1 MSKAGR
7 EQRLAALAI
16 KKMAI
21 VCSTNNRF
29 ENAAIFS
36 GKRLTTLSKSEA
48 HALLNLEHRWLIFT
62 FVLVQGE
69 GVKRLHHISIKSSPC
84 KSDDLQEHTKEAHN
98 ELLRSHKNN
107 VISSGFIATLRE
119 DIEDSELMRMVEIT
133 EQLIEAS
140 SMAQNNQHSCS
151 AVAIIN

>member
-36 GKRLTTLSKSEA
+36 GKRLTALSTSEA
-48 HALLNLEHRWLIFT
+48 DALLKLEHSWLIFT
-62 FVLVQGE
+62 FVLVRGE
-69 GVKRLHHISIKSSPC
+69 GAKRLHHISIKSPPC

-119 DIEDSELMRMVEIT
+119 DIEDSELMRMIEIT
-133 EQLIEAS
+133 EQLIEKTS
-140 SMAQNNQHSCS
+140 K
-151 AVAIIN
+151 

>member
-21 VCSTNNRF
+21 VCSANNRF

-69 GVKRLHHISIKSSPC
+69 GVKRLHHTSIKSSPC

-98 ELLRSHKNN
+98 EYC
-107 VISSGFIATLRE
+107 
-119 DIEDSELMRMVEIT
+119 
-133 EQLIEAS
+133 EAIRTTWFLAALS
-140 SMAQNNQHSCS
+140 QPCVKILKTAN
-151 AVAIIN
+151 

>member
-16 KKMAI
+16 RKMAS

-36 GKRLTTLSKSEA
+36 GKHLTALSNSEA
-48 HALLNLEHRWLIFT
+48 HALLSLEHKWLIFA

-69 GVKRLHHISIKSSPC
+69 GAKRLHHIGIKSSPC
-84 KSDDLQEHTKEAHN
+84 KSDDLQEHTKEVHN
-98 ELLRSHKNN
+98 ELMRSHKNG
-107 VISSGFIATLRE
+107 VISSGFVATLRE
-119 DIEDSELMRMVEIT
+119 DIEDGELMRMIEIT
-133 EQLIEAS
+133 EQLIEVS
-140 SMAQNNQHSCS
+140 NK
-151 AVAIIN
+151 

>member
-21 VCSTNNRF
+21 VCSTNNSF
-29 ENAAIFS
+29 ENAAIFR
-36 GKRLTTLSKSEA
+36 GKRLTALSKSEA
-48 HALLNLEHRWLIFT
+48 HALLNLEHKWLIFT

-69 GVKRLHHISIKSSPC
+69 GARRLHHISIKSSPC
-84 KSDDLQEHTKEAHN
+84 KSDDLQEHTREAHN
-98 ELLRSHKNN
+98 DLLRSHKNN

-119 DIEDSELMRMVEIT
+119 DIEDSELMRMIEIT
-133 EQLIEAS
+133 EQLIEEDGK
-140 SMAQNNQHSCS
+140 
-151 AVAIIN
+151 

>member
-21 VCSTNNRF
+21 VCSTNNSF

-36 GKRLTTLSKSEA
+36 GKRLTVLSKNEA
-48 HALLNLEHRWLIFT
+48 DALLNLEHQWLIFA

-69 GVKRLHHISIKSSPC
+69 GAKRLHHISIKSSPC
-84 KSDDLQEHTKEAHN
+84 KSDDLQDYVKEAHE

-107 VISSGFIATLRE
+107 VFSSGFIATLRD
-119 DIEDSELMRMVEIT
+119 DIEDSELMRMIEIT

-140 SMAQNNQHSCS
+140 SMEL
-151 AVAIIN
+151 

>member
-48 HALLNLEHRWLIFT
+48 HFLADVYSRISEAGSLASQVAKAL
-62 FVLVQGE
+62 G
-69 GVKRLHHISIKSSPC
+69 KS
-84 KSDDLQEHTKEAHN
+84 
-98 ELLRSHKNN
+98 
-107 VISSGFIATLRE
+107 
-119 DIEDSELMRMVEIT
+119 
-133 EQLIEAS
+133 
-140 SMAQNNQHSCS
+140 
-151 AVAIIN
+151 

>member
-21 VCSTNNRF
+21 VCSANNRF
-29 ENAAIFS
+29 ENAAIFR
-36 GKRLTTLSKSEA
+36 GKRLTALSKSEA
-48 HALLNLEHRWLIFT
+48 HALLNLEHKWLIFT
-62 FVLVQGE
+62 FILVQGQ
-69 GVKRLHHISIKSSPC
+69 GAKRLHHISIKSSPC

-98 ELLRSHKNN
+98 ELLGSHKNN

-119 DIEDSELMRMVEIT
+119 DIEDSDLMRMIEIT
-133 EQLIEAS
+133 EQLIEAGKE
-140 SMAQNNQHSCS
+140 
-151 AVAIIN
+151 

>member
-21 VCSTNNRF
+21 VCSSNNRF
-29 ENAAIFS
+29 ENAAIFR
-36 GKRLTTLSKSEA
+36 GKHLTLLSKSEA
-48 HALLNLEHRWLIFT
+48 HALLNLEHKWLIFA

-69 GVKRLHHISIKSSPC
+69 CAKRLHHISIKSSPC
-84 KSDDLQEHTKEAHN
+84 KTDDLQGHTKEAHE

-119 DIEDSELMRMVEIT
+119 DIEDSELMRMIEIT
-133 EQLIEAS
+133 EQLIEEKDGKKAG
-140 SMAQNNQHSCS
+140 
-151 AVAIIN
+151 IK

>member
-7 EQRLAALAI
+7 EQRLAALSI
-16 KKMAI
+16 KKMAV
-21 VCSTNNRF
+21 VCSANNRF

-48 HALLNLEHRWLIFT
+48 HALLNLEHKWLIFT

-69 GVKRLHHISIKSSPC
+69 GVKRLHHTSIKSSPC

-119 DIEDSELMRMVEIT
+119 DIEDSELMLMVEIT
-133 EQLIEAS
+133 EQLIEETS
-140 SMAQNNQHSCS
+140 GK
-151 AVAIIN
+151 